1 MAAYAA
7 CAVGASI
14 AWFGVDLHR
23 FWFREFVLNQGARPI
38 AAYNV
43 QSVNGF
49 LAHLLTRGH
58 LRDWYPI
65 DAGARFSMVSAVLT
79 AALVGAV
86 VLSCWRDG
94 PPRSIAVLRAELW
107 LVLCL
112 TVLIAPISW
121 THYDLLLIPGAAL
134 VSQWISLER
143 RSRIG
148 LVAALV
154 LIAPPVVVLS
164 VQSRIGNALYERLL
178 ISHYFAGAVVM
189 LAVLIAERRRIA
201 GADHHHLPRAFP

>member
-49 LAHLLTRGH
+49 LAHLLARGH

-65 DAGARFSMVSAVLT
+65 DAGARFSMERRAHGRTRRRRGPLMLAGRPGAKQRGTTGGTLAGPLPHRPDRTDFVDTLRSAV
-79 AALVGAV
+79 AD
-86 VLSCWRDG
+86 S
-94 PPRSIAVLRAELW
+94 RSRARIAVG
-107 LVLCL
+107 
-112 TVLIAPISW
+112 ISR
-121 THYDLLLIPGAAL
+121 TATR
-134 VSQWISLER
+134 V
-143 RSRIG
+143 G

-178 ISHYFAGAVVM
+178 ISHYFAGAV
-189 LAVLIAERRRIA
+189 
-201 GADHHHLPRAFP
+201 HHHLPRAFP